1 MIAEEKQDGR
11 SVRALKKKEMR
22 KQEILQAAQ
31 KLICSKGYQF
41 TTISDIIEEAGISRG
56 TFYLYFQS
64 YEAVFHELVDSFI
77 EKIMRCIQ
85 SVKLEDGQP
94 IQDLHSNIE
103 RIVDVLFANRD
114 LTAILLKEAVA
125 ADKKVDEKLNTLYS
139 FLYRMVRG
147 ALRNGMKWGFLRSVD
162 ENIIAMAFVGSIK
175 ETLYQSIVVE
185 RQTIDRKKMT
195 EELLK
200 FGLLGLKK

>member
-1 MIAEEKQDGR
+1 MITEEKQDGR
-11 SVRALKKKEMR
+11 SLRAQKKKAIR

-31 KLICSKGYQF
+31 TLICSKGYQF
-41 TTISDIIEEAGISRG
+41 TTINDIIDEAGISRG

-64 YEAVFHELVDSFI
+64 IESVFHELVDSFI

-85 SVKLEDGQP
+85 SVRLEDGQP

-103 RIVDVLFANRD
+103 RIVDVLFENRD

-125 ADKKVDEKLNTLYS
+125 VDKKVDQKLNTLYS

-147 ALRNGMKWGFLRSVD
+147 ALRNGMKWGFLRNVD

-175 ETLYQSIVVE
+175 ETLYQSLVVE
-185 RQTIDRKKMT
+185 RQSVDRKKIT

>member
-1 MIAEEKQDGR
+1 MELEQDGR
-11 SVRALKKKEMR
+11 SVRALKKKTIR

-31 KLICSKGYQF
+31 KVICSKGYQL
-41 TTISDIIEEAGISRG
+41 TTISDIIDEAEISRG

-64 YEAVFHELVDSFI
+64 LESVFHELVDSFI
-77 EKIMRCIQ
+77 ERIMRCIQ

-94 IQDLHSNIE
+94 VQDLHANIE
-103 RIVDVLFANRD
+103 RIVDVLFENRD
-114 LTAILLKEAVA
+114 LTSILLKEAVA
-125 ADKKVDEKLNTLYS
+125 VDKKVDEKLNNLYS

-175 ETLYQSIVVE
+175 ETLYQSLVVE
-185 RQTIDRKKMT
+185 RQNVDRKKIT

>member
-1 MIAEEKQDGR
+1 MITTEKQDGR
-11 SVRALKKKEMR
+11 SVRAQKKKELR
-22 KQEILQAAQ
+22 KQEILKAAQ
-31 KLICSKGYQF
+31 TLICSKGYQF
-41 TTISDIIEEAGISRG
+41 TTINDIIIEANISRG

-94 IQDLHSNIE
+94 VQDLHANIS
-103 RIVDVLFANRD
+103 RIVDVLFENRD
-114 LTAILLKEAVA
+114 LTAIFLKEAVA
-125 ADKKVDEKLNTLYS
+125 VDKKVDEKLNNLYS

-147 ALRNGMKWGFLRSVD
+147 ALRNGMKWGFLRNVD

-175 ETLYQSIVVE
+175 ETLYQSLVVE
-185 RQTIDRKKMT
+185 RQNIDRKKIT